1 LTRPRRLGVV
11 TTNGVFGNRHH
22 PANFSTAEAQ
32 GANGFF
38 QVRGRDDAMTEM
50 ARRLSWRALS
60 FCQLRIAEN
69 RRTRFLLA
77 EIAGT
82 VHSIDQQKPFAQG
95 KARTIA
101 ELNRLSALDCNSKSN

>member
-77 EIAGT
+77 EICGDSALNRPAEA
-82 VHSIDQQKPFAQG
+82 VCAG